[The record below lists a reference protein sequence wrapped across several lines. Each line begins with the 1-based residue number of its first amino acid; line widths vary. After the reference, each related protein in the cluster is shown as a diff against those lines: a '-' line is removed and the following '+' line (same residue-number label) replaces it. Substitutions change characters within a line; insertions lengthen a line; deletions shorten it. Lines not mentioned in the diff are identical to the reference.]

1 MFLNL
6 LKNKNNNNQRKTK
19 FINLCLM
26 KHSPE
31 VKINFNKKRSF
42 CYYNLDGKR
51 FKIYNWKSSNK
62 KIEPNKETDIT
73 IRKAELIKLKKAIEK
88 DLKIRPVNIENS
100 LYEQSV
106 FNERI
111 PISLFEHPIDGSIY
125 VANCIADT
133 IRKKQQDGEM

>member
-1 MFLNL
+1 M
-6 LKNKNNNNQRKTK
+6 R
-19 FINLCLM
+19 
-26 KHSPE
+26 HSPK

-73 IRKAELIKLKKAIEK
+73 IRRAELIKLKKAIEK

-100 LYEQSV
+100 LYEQSI
-106 FNERI
+106 FNEY
-111 PISLFEHPIDGSIY
+111 E
-125 VANCIADT
+125 
-133 IRKKQQDGEM
+133 